1 MPSVPGGA
9 RIPALRS
16 LIALLALAG
25 LLAALP
31 AGASAAESGGFSTRS
46 GYEAELPGTGI
57 TGEAEAPATG
67 EAPAPAPTGATA
79 TLVNG
84 RAIAPAGA
92 PPAVRKVIAAANKIR
107 TRPYI
112 WGGGHGQWW
121 DRGYDCSGAVSFA
134 LHGARLMGSPLTS
147 GSMETFGSPGPGRW
161 ITIYANASHAYAVI
175 AGLRWDTAGDE
186 SGTGPRWHE
195 GTAAAAGGTFVA
207 RHPSGY

>member
-9 RIPALRS
+9 RIPALQS
-16 LIALLALAG
+16 LITLLALAG

-31 AGASAAESGGFSTRS
+31 AVASAAESGGFSTRS
-46 GYEAELPGTGI
+46 GYEAERPGTGI

-67 EAPAPAPTGATA
+67 EAPAPAPTGAIA

-92 PPAVRKVIAAANKIR
+92 PAAVRRVIAAANKIR

>member
-1 MPSVPGGA
+1 MPSVPGGL
-9 RIPALRS
+9 RIPTPRS

-25 LLAALP
+25 LLAVLP
-31 AGASAAESGGFSTRS
+31 AAALAAESGGFSARS
-46 GYEAELPGTGI
+46 GYEVELPGTGI
-57 TGEAEAPATG
+57 VGESEAGVPGEEEATA
-67 EAPAPAPTGATA
+67 APSRA

-92 PPAVRKVIAAANKIR
+92 PPAVRRVIAAANKIR

-134 LHGARLMGSPLTS
+134 LHGAKLMSAPLTS

-195 GTAAAAGGTFVA
+195 STLAAAGGTFVA
-207 RHPSGY
+207 RHPTGY

>member
-1 MPSVPGGA
+1 MPSVPGGP
-9 RIPALRS
+9 RIPTLRS

-31 AGASAAESGGFSTRS
+31 AAASASESGGFAAHND
-46 GYEAELPGTGI
+46 YEAELPGPGI
-57 TGEAEAPATG
+57 TGETEAGVTG
-67 EAPAPAPTGATA
+67 EEEVTAAPSKA

-84 RAIAPAGA
+84 RAVAPTSA
-92 PPAVRKVIAAANKIR
+92 PPAVRRVIAAANKIR

-134 LHGARLMGSPLTS
+134 LHGAKLMSSPLTS

-161 ITIYANASHAYAVI
+161 ITIYADATHAYAVI

-195 GTAAAAGGTFVA
+195 GTTAAAGGTFVA
-207 RHPSGY
+207 RHPTGY